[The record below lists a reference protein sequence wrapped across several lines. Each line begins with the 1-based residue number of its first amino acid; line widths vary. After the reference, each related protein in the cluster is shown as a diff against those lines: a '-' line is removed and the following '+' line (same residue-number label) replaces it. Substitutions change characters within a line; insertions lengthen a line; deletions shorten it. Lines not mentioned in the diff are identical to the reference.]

1 MFRKLLLPS
10 IFILGLVGIIYPTKK
25 ENTNIFDYCFSF
37 EKILAKNT
45 LESANNIDG
54 RIVISSKVLASIGVE
69 NSRGNFIKEVIDS
82 LKSNKENPNDLLP
95 NFIPTKIYCLSGYWI
110 EKFMPGTF
118 ESVFYEVSQEIIEK
132 SYKDFNENVKEDIN
146 EFILELNN
154 GYEIIKKEFN
164 NILDL

>member
-10 IFILGLVGIIYPTKK
+10 IFILGLIGIVYPTEK
-25 ENTNIFDYCFSF
+25 ENTKIFDYCFSF

-82 LKSNKENPNDLLP
+82 LKSNKENPNDQLP

-118 ESVFYEVSQEIIEK
+118 ESVFYEASQEIIEE
-132 SYKDFNENVKEDIN
+132 SYKNFNENVKEDIN
-146 EFILELNN
+146 EFILEFNN

-164 NILDL
+164 NILEF

>member
-10 IFILGLVGIIYPTKK
+10 IFFLGLVGIVYPTEK
-25 ENTNIFDYCFSF
+25 ENTYIFDYCFSF

-69 NSRGNFIKEVIDS
+69 NSRGNLVKEIIDS
-82 LKSNKENPNDLLP
+82 LKSNKENADNLLP

-110 EKFMPGTF
+110 EKFFPGTF
-118 ESVFYEVSQEIIEK
+118 ESIFYEASKEIIEK
-132 SYKDFNENVKEDIN
+132 SYKDFNENVKEEIN
-146 EFILELNN
+146 EYILELNN
-154 GYEIIKKEFN
+154 GYEVLKKEIN
-164 NILDL
+164 NIIEF